1 MKAFWRA
8 SFLSIASVLV
18 TGGSAWAA
26 DRITLSYGLLERS
39 ISIESLEV
47 YAQQG
52 KISED
57 LERYTRYLNDEQL
70 RQLRQVLQ
78 TKAALS
84 PVAVSQF
91 LYTDQGEVL
100 LNRLGEVIR
109 TESNLSGFYA
119 MRSALIQAAAQ
130 PDGLTVIN
138 TLEQFPISTIRL
150 DLSRALRIFG
160 DLETL
165 IRQTQE
171 AIALIEQQADLE
183 AQAISPIE
191 FAALPDLRLRGRF
204 TWDKYT
210 IQLRDR
216 QRDRI
221 FPADLYL
228 PLTPD
233 QQPLPNAPVIVI
245 SHGLGSDRDSFVY
258 LAQQLASYGFAVA
271 VPEHPGSNAEQ
282 LQALI
287 SGRAS
292 QVTEPAEFVDRPL
305 DIKFLLNTL
314 ERRSRNDP
322 RFVGR
327 LDLQQVGV
335 VGQSF
340 GGYTAL
346 ALAGAKINIQQL
358 QSGCTRLND
367 TFNLSLLLQCRAL
380 ELSQPIPDLKD
391 DRVKAIIAINPIGSS
406 LFGQTSFANI
416 QVPAM
421 IVSSGAD
428 TVAPA
433 LLEQLQPFT
442 WLQTPDKYL
451 MVLARGTH
459 FSTIAPPAP
468 EDQAVPIPSEVVG
481 PDPVLAQ
488 TYLRAVGVAFFTTYV
503 ANEPGYRPYLTASY
517 TRLLSQALLPV
528 SLVRSLTA
536 AQLAKVYRPPTEA
549 SLPIADPNNDPNSW
563 SGQQP

>member
-8 SFLSIASVLV
+8 GFLSIASVLV
-18 TGGSAWAA
+18 AGGPAWAA

-47 YAQQG
+47 YAQEG

-70 RQLRQVLQ
+70 TQLRQVLQ
-78 TKAALS
+78 TKAQLS
-84 PVAVSQF
+84 PVAISQF
-91 LYTDQGEVL
+91 LYTDQGEIL

-119 MRSALIQAAAQ
+119 MRSALIQAAAE

-138 TLEQFPISTIRL
+138 TLEQFPVNTIRL

-183 AQAISPIE
+183 AQEISPIE
-191 FAALPDLRLRGRF
+191 FAALPDLRLLGRF
-204 TWDKYT
+204 NWNKYT

-216 QRDRI
+216 QRDRT

-228 PLTPD
+228 PTQD
-233 QQPLPNAPVIVI
+233 QQPLLNAPVIVI
-245 SHGLGSDRDSFVY
+245 SHGLGSDRESFAY
-258 LAQQLASYGFAVA
+258 LARQLASYGFAVA
-271 VPEHPGSNAEQ
+271 VPEHPGSNTEQ

-322 RFVGR
+322 RFAGR
-327 LDLQQVGV
+327 LNLQQVGI

-346 ALAGAKINIQQL
+346 ALAGAKINFQQL
-358 QSGCTRLND
+358 EIGCARLND

-380 ELSQPIPDLKD
+380 ELSQPIPVLKD

-406 LFGQTSFANI
+406 LFGQASFANI

-451 MVLARGTH
+451 MLLARATH
-459 FSTIAPPAP
+459 FSTIAPPDP

-488 TYLRAVGVAFFTTYV
+488 TYLKPVSVAFFATYV

-517 TRLLSQALLPV
+517 TSLLSQQLLPV

-536 AQLAKVYRPPTEA
+536 AQLAKVYRPTEA
-549 SLPIADPNNDPNSW
+549 SLPEANSNSW